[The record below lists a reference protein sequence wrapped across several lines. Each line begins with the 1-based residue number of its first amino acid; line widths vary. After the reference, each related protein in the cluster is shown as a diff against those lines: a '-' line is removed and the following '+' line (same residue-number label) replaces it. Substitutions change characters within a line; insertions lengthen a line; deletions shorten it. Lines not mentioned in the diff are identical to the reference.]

1 MSSSIGNF
9 IEYHITND
17 GEIIFAGK
25 AYRYPDELKT
35 TWSINDT
42 VSNYLGNGIY
52 FTDGIQQIPN
62 YAKDFFVKT
71 SANAKY
77 VKTFYNS

>member
-1 MSSSIGNF
+1 MGNCRIDF
-9 IEYHITND
+9 HITND
-17 GEIIFAGK
+17 GDIIYAGK
-25 AYRYPDELKT
+25 AYMFPEEFET
-35 TWSINDT
+35 VWSVNDI

-52 FTDGIQQIPN
+52 FTEGIQQIPN
-62 YAKDFFVKT
+62 YAKDFFIGT